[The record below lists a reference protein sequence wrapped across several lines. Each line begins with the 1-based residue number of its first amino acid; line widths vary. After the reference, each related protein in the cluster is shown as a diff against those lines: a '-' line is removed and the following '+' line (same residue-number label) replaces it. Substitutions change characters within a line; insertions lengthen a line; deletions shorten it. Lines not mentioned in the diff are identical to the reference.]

1 MRSFLFLASLLFA
14 GMTVVDDAAADL
26 ITNPGFEDLDG
37 DGSFGDGWGSFG
49 AAGFNAFFGANGHAS
64 FFLDNAGNSGG
75 IFQTGIAG
83 SFGNIYT
90 FTLQDVL
97 IEANA
102 VATSFDF
109 GLEFYESDDAT
120 LISSSLVPLSLTP
133 GGGLNFS
140 HSAAAPLGTVFVRP
154 VALFSG
160 ASGAASGSENVFA
173 FGSSLTVTA
182 VPEPSSV
189 ALVATALVGGLVF
202 HRRRKRAN

>member
-26 ITNPGFEDLDG
+26 ITNPGFEDLNG

-49 AAGFNAFFGANGHAS
+49 AAEFNAFFGANGHAS

-90 FTLQDVL
+90 FALQDVL
-97 IEANA
+97 IETNA

-133 GGGLNFS
+133 GSGLNFS

-160 ASGAASGSENVFA
+160 ASGAAPVSENVFA

>member
-26 ITNPGFEDLDG
+26 ITNPGFEDLNG

-49 AAGFNAFFGANGHAS
+49 AAGFDAFFGANGHAS
-64 FFLDNAGNSGG
+64 FFLDNAGNSGA

-90 FTLQDVL
+90 FALQDVL

-160 ASGAASGSENVFA
+160 ASGAAPVSENVFA